1 MSKKMP
7 CKPTK
12 KMQEQIDALVRKTLK
27 DTYGRPCPIL
37 GELGRRFLAP
47 SKKSGWPYLR
57 LLADTPKGLVAVFV
71 SGWSKGEPRV
81 TLNPAKRNTHSVK
94 RLIGVLDRRKA
105 KAEKNGIPVV
115 KFSKALPVVP
125 NA

>member
-1 MSKKMP
+1 MP

-12 KMQEQIDALVRKTLK
+12 KMKIRIDDLVRKTLR
-27 DTYGRPCPIL
+27 DTYGRPCPVL

-57 LLADTPKGLVAVFV
+57 LLADTPKGLDAVFV
-71 SGWSKGEPRV
+71 SGWWKGEPRV

-105 KAEKNGIPVV
+105 REAKNGTPVV
-115 KFSKALPVVP
+115 KFSKSLPVLP
-125 NA
+125 Q